1 MEAAVSIDE
10 GRARI
15 CEKFKQDPNLFERF
29 DEFAQIAVQRIEGGA
44 GDGALLE
51 GNKVQLKRKS

>member
-1 MEAAVSIDE
+1 MEAAVSVDE

-44 GDGALLE
+44 GDGALL
-51 GNKVQLKRKS
+51 